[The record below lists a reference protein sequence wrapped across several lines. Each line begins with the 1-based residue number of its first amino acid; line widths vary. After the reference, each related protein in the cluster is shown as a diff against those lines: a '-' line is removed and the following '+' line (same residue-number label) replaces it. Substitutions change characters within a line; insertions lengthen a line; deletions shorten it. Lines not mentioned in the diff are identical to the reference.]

1 MSLCSFVRYHLM
13 LWNWKRRARK
23 RRRSHFS
30 IANLAD
36 FFASLNKQGVSYAV
50 LRWFDEVPMTK
61 DAETALVEAHGD
73 LDLLAEAR
81 HLHTIC
87 RVAAEHYGK
96 VKVDLYSN
104 RLVLGTDVQRFTY
117 YPPVLCQELLE
128 HCVIGSQGF
137 KRPDDLHYL
146 YSLAYH
152 LTYQKGLVTGIP
164 SGFDD
169 LPSEPKEGFKHDA
182 EGTLRDLSEK
192 TSTPLPEKL
201 TLLNLHLWLKEKG
214 WNMPFDLLLRWPHRH
229 PLLDRLYRYEADNL
243 RKALGD
249 KHDLCVFLLR
259 EDAIQA
265 NATQAILDELTTE
278 YRILDVVELNAE
290 QQDRVTRRTRG
301 GNWTKHKAYRLFLPQ
316 TAVVCQALVAREPLD
331 DMAVVGK
338 EQEALNPNLRF
349 KRALRQKLEQQFPEG
364 SNFLHASDND
374 IESMEYIQAVY
385 GDEWPVK
392 FLTLFQTP

>member
-1 MSLCSFVRYHLM
+1 MSISSLIRYHLM
-13 LWNWKRRARK
+13 LWNWKRRAHK

-30 IANLAD
+30 ITNLNG
-36 FFASLNKQGVSYAV
+36 FFASLNEQGVSYAV

-81 HLHTIC
+81 HLLTIC
-87 RVAAEHYGK
+87 RVAAEHHGK
-96 VKVDLYSN
+96 VKVDIYSN

-117 YPPVLCQELLE
+117 YPPILCQELLE
-128 HCVIGSQGF
+128 HCVIGPQGF

-182 EGTLRDLSEK
+182 EGTLRELSEK

-265 NATQAILDELTTE
+265 KATQAILDELATE

-301 GNWTKHKAYRLFLPQ
+301 GNWTKHKEYRLFLPQ
-316 TAVVCQALVAREPLD
+316 TAVICQALVAREPLD
-331 DMAVVGK
+331 DTAVVGK

-364 SNFLHASDND
+364 SKLLHASDND

-392 FLTLFQTP
+392 FPALFQTP

>member
-1 MSLCSFVRYHLM
+1 MSISSLIRYHLM

-61 DAETALVEAHGD
+61 EEETALVASHGD
-73 LDLLAEAR
+73 LELLAEAE
-81 HLHTIC
+81 HLRTIC

-117 YPPVLCQELLE
+117 YPPVLCQELVE
-128 HCVIGSQGF
+128 HCVIGPQGF

-169 LPSEPKEGFKHDA
+169 LPSDPKEGFKHDA
-182 EGTLRDLSEK
+182 EGTLRQLAEK
-192 TSTPLPEKL
+192 TSTPLPDDL
-201 TLLNLHLWLKEKG
+201 T
-214 WNMPFDLLLRWPHRH
+214 
-229 PLLDRLYRYEADNL
+229 
-243 RKALGD
+243 
-249 KHDLCVFLLR
+249 
-259 EDAIQA
+259 
-265 NATQAILDELTTE
+265 
-278 YRILDVVELNAE
+278 
-290 QQDRVTRRTRG
+290 
-301 GNWTKHKAYRLFLPQ
+301 
-316 TAVVCQALVAREPLD
+316 
-331 DMAVVGK
+331 
-338 EQEALNPNLRF
+338 
-349 KRALRQKLEQQFPEG
+349 
-364 SNFLHASDND
+364 
-374 IESMEYIQAVY
+374 
-385 GDEWPVK
+385 
-392 FLTLFQTP
+392 